1 MAAGQHGQAGGAPVA
16 AETPQPQ
23 LDDEGGP
30 GHSLGTRT
38 IRSMFWAY
46 GSYVGGRVVVL
57 ASVAVLARL
66 LAPREF
72 GLVALALTFTALLE
86 TIKDFGLGQA
96 LIVSK
101 EEDLEERANTVFWYG
116 MLIGVGGCLVIVAI
130 APLVAAFYDE
140 PEVLP
145 IVAALALNFPL
156 KAAGATH
163 EALIQKRMN
172 FRGQTLAQLTSVV
185 LRGGVGVVLAL
196 MGFGAWSLVVGYLLG
211 TLVQTVAFWLLV
223 PWRPRLR
230 FTNRHSRELFTFGG
244 ILTGVDVLHGIWAS
258 LDVLIIGRV
267 LGATAL
273 GLYSIGTRLPQ
284 LIIINLSVV
293 AAQVLFPAFTKV
305 DADRLKEVF
314 LTSLR
319 FTLIIGA
326 PLAVGLAAMAEPII
340 VALFGDQ
347 WVGAVGAMQML
358 CLYAVLLTI
367 EIPGGTIFKVTGRAS
382 ILLKLAI
389 PRTILLFIALLLFA
403 ENGLVAVAA
412 CIAGVSAVFAVL
424 ALILASRAAGTGLGQ
439 LVTASWAPIVAALGA
454 GAAILGVTQ
463 VVDGDWPTI
472 IAGTAAGGV
481 VYIALMWLVARDSL
495 VYILG
500 KAMPRFS
507 RA

>member
-1 MAAGQHGQAGGAPVA
+1 VTAGQQGQAGGAQAV
-16 AETPQPQ
+16 AETPPQPGPS
-23 LDDEGGP
+23 EP

-38 IRSMFWAY
+38 VRSMFWAY
-46 GSYVGGRVVVL
+46 GSYVGGRLVVL

-66 LAPREF
+66 LAPRDF

-101 EEDLEERANTVFWYG
+101 DEQLEERANTVFWWG
-116 MLIGVGGCLVIVAI
+116 MLIGVGGGLVILGI
-130 APLVAAFYDE
+130 APLVASFYDE
-140 PEVLP
+140 PAVLP

-172 FRGQTLAQLTSVV
+172 FRGLTLAQLANVV
-185 LRGGVGVVLAL
+185 VRGGAGVVLAL
-196 MGFGAWSLVVGYLLG
+196 LGFGAWSLVLGYLIG
-211 TLVQTVAFWLLV
+211 TLVLTVALWILV
-223 PWRPRLR
+223 PWRPRLG
-230 FTNRHSRELFTFGG
+230 FTSRHSRELFTFGG
-244 ILTGVDVLHGIWAS
+244 ILTAVDVLHGVWAS
-258 LDVLIIGRV
+258 LDVLVIGRV

-273 GLYSIGTRLPQ
+273 GLYAIGTRLPH
-284 LIIINLSVV
+284 LIIINLSIV
-293 AAQVLFPAFTKV
+293 ASQVLFPAFTKV
-305 DADRLKEVF
+305 DAERLKRVF

-319 FTLIIGA
+319 FTLIVGA

-347 WVGAVGAMQML
+347 WRGAVGAMQML

-389 PRTILLFIALLLFA
+389 PRTILAFVALLLFA
-403 ENGLVAVAA
+403 EHGLVAAAA
-412 CIAGVSAVFAVL
+412 CIVGVSAVFAVL
-424 ALILASRAAGTGLGQ
+424 ALVLASRAAGTGLGQ
-439 LVTASWAPIVAALGA
+439 LVAASWAPVVAALAA
-454 GAAILGVTQ
+454 GAAILGVMA

-472 IAGTAAGGV
+472 IAGTAVGGA
-481 VYIALMWLVARDSL
+481 VYLALMWVVARDSL
-495 VYILG
+495 LYILG
-500 KAMPRFS
+500 KAMPRFA